1 MGHMSYD
8 LGLKDSKTDDW
19 YELTEPHHMRGGTYA
34 IGGTTEAKINI
45 TYNYYPQLDKAIDA
59 IESDSVY
66 AKDDGKVHG
75 IRVIYGMTGADSVPL
90 LERGI
95 ERLGDDVDSDYWKA
109 TEGNAKAAIRQC
121 LALAKMCPDGIWDG
135 D

>member
-1 MGHMSYD
+1 MSYD
-8 LGLKDSKTDDW
+8 LGLTDIKTGDC

-34 IGGTTEAKINI
+34 IGGTTEATINI

-59 IESDSVY
+59 VELESVY

-75 IRVIYGMTGADSVPL
+75 IRVLYGMTGADSIPV

-95 ERLGDDVDSDYWKA
+95 ERLGDDSNPDYWTA
-109 TEGNAKAAIRQC
+109 TEGNAKAALRQC
-121 LALAKMCPDGIWDG
+121 LALAKMCPDGVWAG